1 MIRIPL
7 LLALGVLLL
16 ATPIQAE
23 RPKPDVPPDVPTDF
37 QALFPATPIKTEYSG
52 EAKVHFVKGL
62 DCLKAGDPAAAARE
76 LEEAIKLQPKVIDGH
91 RYLAIAYSLK
101 LQLQRVVKEYN
112 TIFEINPGLTNV
124 PPTWAI
130 SLKENEPLTLSMEEN
145 KRTVDE
151 FIEGLKKLL
160 KDERRPNPMIH
171 AILAWIYAEKGDL
184 KASYNETLVAIKK
197 LPSLGNDYLD
207 VEAGDDYM
215 GIGES
220 TVAPLMMDLADAMR
234 NNLTLAKQ
242 QADVILFSLTKSPIS
257 TELP

>member
-1 MIRIPL
+1 MV
-7 LLALGVLLL
+7 LGVFLL

-37 QALFPATPIKTEYSG
+37 QVLFPDTPIQTEYTG
-52 EAKVHFVKGL
+52 DAKARFEKGL
-62 DCLKAGDPAAAARE
+62 DCLKAGDPDAAAKE
-76 LEEAIKLQPKVIDGH
+76 LEEATKLQPKVIDGH
-91 RYLAIAYSLK
+91 RYLVIAYSLK
-101 LQLQRVVKEYN
+101 LRLQRAVKEYN
-112 TIFEINPGLTNV
+112 TIFEMNPDLTNV
-124 PPTWAI
+124 PPTF
-130 SLKENEPLTLSMEEN
+130 TLSREEN
-145 KRTVDE
+145 KQTANE

-207 VEAGDDYM
+207 VEMGDDYM

-220 TVAPLMMDLADAMR
+220 AVSPLMIDLADAMR
-234 NNLTLAKQ
+234 NNLSLAKQ
-242 QADVILFSLTKSPIS
+242 QAKVILFSLTQVPYG

>member
-7 LLALGVLLL
+7 LLVLGVLLL

-37 QALFPATPIKTEYSG
+37 QVLFPDAPIQTEYTG
-52 EAKVHFVKGL
+52 DAKARFEKGL
-62 DCLKAGDPAAAARE
+62 DCLKTGDPDAAVKE
-76 LEEAIKLQPKVIDGH
+76 LEEATKLQPKVIDGH
-91 RYLAIAYSLK
+91 RYLVIAYSLK
-101 LQLQRVVKEYN
+101 LRLQRAVKEYN

-124 PPTWAI
+124 PPT
-130 SLKENEPLTLSMEEN
+130 STLSREEN
-145 KRTVDE
+145 KQTANE

-220 TVAPLMMDLADAMR
+220 AVSPLMMDLADAMR
-234 NNLTLAKQ
+234 NNLSLAKQ
-242 QADVILFSLTKSPIS
+242 QANVILFSLTQGSIS